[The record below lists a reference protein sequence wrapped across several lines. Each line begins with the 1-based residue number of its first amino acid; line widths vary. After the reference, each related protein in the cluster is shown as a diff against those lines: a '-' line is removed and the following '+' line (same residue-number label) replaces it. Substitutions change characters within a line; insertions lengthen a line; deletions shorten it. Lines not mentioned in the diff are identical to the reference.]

1 MHKIL
6 ATGAMLAIIAL
17 PGWGQ
22 QMYRCQN
29 ASGAFEYS
37 DRPCAAAIKA
47 EVVNVKPNTL
57 DASQERALDR
67 RENLHRA
74 REQFQTRP
82 YTQPQGVASN
92 DSYACRKARENFA
105 TSQSANDRN
114 GNALSDAQKQVA
126 ANCGPAVTRR

>member
-1 MHKIL
+1 MHKITAIGALL
-6 ATGAMLAIIAL
+6 AVIAL
-17 PGWGQ
+17 PGWAQ

-37 DRPCAAAIKA
+37 DRPCVAATK
-47 EVVNVKPNTL
+47 EDVVKVKPNTL

-67 RENLHRA
+67 RENLHKA
-74 REQFQTRP
+74 RDQYQSRP
-82 YTQPQGVASN
+82 YQPQQGAASN

-114 GNALSDAQKQVA
+114 GNALADAQRQVA
-126 ANCGPAVTRR
+126 SNCGASSVRR

>member
-6 ATGAMLAIIAL
+6 ATGAMLSIVAL
-17 PGWGQ
+17 PGWAQ

-29 ASGAFEYS
+29 AAGAFEYS
-37 DRPCAAAIKA
+37 DRPCAAATKA
-47 EVVNVKPNTL
+47 DVVNVKPNTL

-67 RENLHRA
+67 RENFHRA
-74 REQFQTRP
+74 REGIQSRP
-82 YTQPQGVASN
+82 YTQQQGVASN

-126 ANCGPAVTRR
+126 SNCAPSVTRR

>member
-1 MHKIL
+1 MYKTFIIGALL
-6 ATGAMLAIIAL
+6 ASSTL
-17 PGWGQ
+17 PGLAQ

-47 EVVNVKPNTL
+47 DVVTVKPNTL

-74 REQFQTRP
+74 REQFQSRP
-82 YTQPQGVASN
+82 YMQQQGVASN

-114 GNALSDAQKQVA
+114 GNALADAQKQVA
-126 ANCGPAVTRR
+126 ANCGPSVTRR